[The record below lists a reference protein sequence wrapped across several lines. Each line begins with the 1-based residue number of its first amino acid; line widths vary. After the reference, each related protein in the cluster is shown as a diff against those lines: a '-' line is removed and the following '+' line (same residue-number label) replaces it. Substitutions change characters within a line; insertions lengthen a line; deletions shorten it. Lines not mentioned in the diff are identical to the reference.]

1 MKEDAAETGLLNGNG
16 RTLRL
21 EGLSL
26 SLQGTLPGRV
36 AELPCNYVRNARP
49 KGAVHDGV
57 TSFDLTD
64 RVAYSD
70 RVPDFTRK
78 GL

>member
-26 SLQGTLPGRV
+26 SLQGTLPGLV
-36 AELPCNYVRNARP
+36 AELLYNCVRNARP
-49 KGAVHDGV
+49 KEAEHDGV